1 MTIAIIGGG
10 PAGRTAAIRLA
21 AAGEVVQLIESGGLG
36 GQCLHHGCMVICALN
51 DVARHLEQSAT
62 LTRQGILASTP
73 DLDFPALLT
82 SMASV
87 QATIRD
93 VLDRETEDAGVEV
106 IRGAEASLNGATL
119 LRNDREVEADSIL
132 VATGSRPNIPD
143 IPGTGLSGVYTPH
156 TLASMNRLPDRIAI
170 IGGGIIAAEY
180 AHIFRAFGSEVEMLC
195 RSTLLRE
202 MDDRQREAARKD
214 LETVVI
220 REQTHVTEI
229 RGGGGVGSVVVERD
243 GEGDEIGVD
252 AVMLATGLVPRTDLI
267 NGLNKGELGEIRVDR
282 HMRTSI
288 EGVYAAG
295 DVTGPPYLT
304 PVARREGVV
313 AAETILGRAA
323 EMDYT
328 GIPQSLHL
336 RNEHSFCRLPA
347 EEHVALG
354 IPSPAGPGS
363 FWSVSDRNTGMAKI
377 EIEPESGRIT
387 GVYSSSPGSAMIT
400 AYLAYLMKKGE
411 SVHDLK
417 DILEVHP
424 STDGIYWLI
433 KYSSDWLKRSSD

>member
-1 MTIAIIGGG
+1 MIAIVGGG

-21 AAGEVVQLIESGGLG
+21 TAGEEVQLIESGGLG

-51 DVARHLEQSAT
+51 DVARHLEQSAS
-62 LTRQGILASTP
+62 LTRLGILASAP
-73 DLDFPALLT
+73 DLDFPVLLA

-87 QATIRD
+87 QATIRG

-106 IRGAEASLNGATL
+106 IRGAEASLNGTTL
-119 LRNDREVEADSIL
+119 LRNGREVEADSIL
-132 VATGSRPNIPD
+132 LATGSRPNIPD
-143 IPGTGLSGVYTPH
+143 IPGTDLPGVHTPH
-156 TLASMNRLPDRIAI
+156 TLAALDRLPGRIAI
-170 IGGGIIAAEY
+170 IGGGIMAAEY
-180 AHIFRAFGSEVEMLC
+180 AHIFRAFGSEVELLC

-202 MDDRQREAARKD
+202 IDDRQRQAARKD

-220 REQTHVTEI
+220 REQTQVTEI
-229 RGGGGVGSVVVERD
+229 RGGGRVGSVVVERD
-243 GEGDEIGVD
+243 GEAEEIGVD
-252 AVMLATGLVPRTDLI
+252 AVMLAAGLVPRSERI
-267 NGLNKGELGEIRVDR
+267 HGPEKGPLGEIRVDR
-282 HMRTSI
+282 RMRTSI

-304 PVARREGVV
+304 PVARREGGV
-313 AAETILGRAA
+313 AAETILGRSA

-336 RNEHSFCRLPA
+336 RYEHSFCRLPA
-347 EEHVALG
+347 EESVALG

-363 FWSVSDRNTGMAKI
+363 FWSVPDRTTGMAKI
-377 EIEPESGRIT
+377 EVDPESGRIT

-424 STDGIYWLI
+424 STDGTYWLI
-433 KYSSDWLKRSSD
+433 KYASDWLKQNAD